1 MPLTNAIRR
10 SGDTTHEGVL
20 ACREFPLR
28 ENLAQ
33 SSNGCRLSRKPLAG
47 AMRLA
52 SRAFA
57 PDALPCGY
65 RIFAFEP
72 IS

>member
-1 MPLTNAIRR
+1 MPLTNTVRR
-10 SGDTTHEGVL
+10 FEDFARKRVL
-20 ACREFPLR
+20 ARPEFPPR
-28 ENLAQ
+28 ENLVQ
-33 SSNGCRLSRKPLAG
+33 SSNGCRLSRKLLAR

-57 PDALPCGY
+57 PDPLVGVH

-72 IS
+72 AS